1 VDSLR
6 AFIVICDGGERRVNA
21 TGSGDAMSHDKIK
34 AAARE
39 RMARTGEPYATARRE
54 VVAEIRAAAAAHQ
67 ELGPEYSDAV
77 VASFLNRVEEEIAA
91 RVEARMAE
99 SARPETPRPGVPA
112 SEESRHALWRGIA
125 IGIVI
130 GGIAVS
136 AIGGNSGEH
145 RQRLVLILITCAV
158 IFAVTSTV
166 RLVRGALRRPAAPS
180 AHAGRTEP

>member
-1 VDSLR
+1 
-6 AFIVICDGGERRVNA
+6 
-21 TGSGDAMSHDKIK
+21 MSHDKIK

-54 VVAEIRAAAAAHQ
+54 VVAEIRAAAAAHE

-99 SARPETPRPGVPA
+99 APRPEAPA
-112 SEESRHALWRGIA
+112 DEASRRALWRGIA

-136 AIGGNSGEH
+136 AIGGNPGEH
-145 RQRLVLILITCAV
+145 AHRLMLILMVCAV
-158 IFAVTSTV
+158 AFAVAATI
-166 RLVRGALRRPAAPS
+166 RQVRGGHRRPVAPS
-180 AHAGRTEP
+180 ARADRPGR

>member
-1 VDSLR
+1 
-6 AFIVICDGGERRVNA
+6 
-21 TGSGDAMSHDKIK
+21 MSHDKIK

-39 RMARTGEPYATARRE
+39 RMAQTGEPYAEARRQ
-54 VVAEIRAAAAAHQ
+54 VVAEIRAAAAAHE

-99 SARPETPRPGVPA
+99 APRPEAPRAEAPA
-112 SEESRHALWRGIA
+112 DEDSRRALWRGIA

-136 AIGGNSGEH
+136 AIGGNPGEH
-145 RQRLVLILITCAV
+145 AHRLALILMICAV
-158 IFAVTSTV
+158 AFAVAGTV
-166 RLVRGALRRPAAPS
+166 RQVRGALRRPAAPS
-180 AHAGRTEP
+180 ARADRPVR